1 MAEIKCK
8 MIPNGDIMQKFY
20 IYQCECCGSELP
32 ENYPREKLKNNIYYC
47 GDCAFKQGL
56 IDDKKYIKKYL
67 YSIGYDNLRAC
78 FKDGE
83 IYVTTSK
90 FPWEKSSRD
99 RECKE
104 YKNWRL
110 SVFERDNFTCVSCGQ
125 VGGTL
130 NAHHIKEYAKYPEL
144 RYEVDN
150 GITLCEKCHRE
161 VHRKRGGII
170 GRKKNVCQDNN

>member
-1 MAEIKCK
+1 
-8 MIPNGDIMQKFY
+8 MQKFY
-20 IYQCECCGSELP
+20 VYQCEFCGEEIP
-32 ENYPREKLKNNIYYC
+32 ENYPHEKYGSNVFVC
-47 GDCAFKQGL
+47 GDCAFKKG
-56 IDDKKYIKKYL
+56 IIGEMEYIKNYL
-67 YSIGYDNLRAC
+67 YFIKIDKLRASV
-78 FKDGE
+78 KDGQ

-99 RECKE
+99 RECKQ
-104 YKNWRL
+104 YKDWRL

-150 GITLCEKCHRE
+150 GITLCEKCHRK

-170 GRKKNVCQDNN
+170 GGTQNVYKKNN